1 MHLIINLQYFTRKFT
16 QKYILRHVDLPA
28 DDVQVSF
35 KKGYAV
41 EVRMIMSKGKN
52 AGAQMTTNWRAVVE
66 KTNMHENDIFM
77 FWFRIRSCGGLRC
90 CVRKLI

>member
-1 MHLIINLQYFTRKFT
+1 M
-16 QKYILRHVDLPA
+16 DLPA

-35 KKGYAV
+35 KNGYAV

-66 KTNMHENDIFM
+66 KTNMNENDIFM
-77 FWFRIRSCGGLRC
+77 FWFRIRSRGGLRR
-90 CVRKLI
+90 CVIKLN

>member
-1 MHLIINLQYFTRKFT
+1 M
-16 QKYILRHVDLPA
+16 DLPA

-41 EVRMIMSKGKN
+41 EVRIIMSKGKN
-52 AGAQMTTNWRAVVE
+52 AGAQMTTNWKSVVE

-77 FWFRIRSCGGLRC
+77 FWFCIHSRGGLRC
-90 CVRKLI
+90 CVRKLN